1 MIKITTA
8 HTANR
13 NKNARKSFP
22 ISYHLPRLK
31 FCRGKSVGQ
40 PPYVTAPSSV
50 PSSEGLFYS
59 IKKRRFLSTP
69 ASAGK
74 HNPCFAWQ
82 LFFLPCAPVLR
93 QPPLPKGGGP
103 PTGGGGI
110 PPPNSA
116 QALGNESPRRKRPAE
131 RAERIPPPPAPLA
144 PPPFRKG
151 GLSKTRPPSVVSLPC
166 QREGDRR

>member
-1 MIKITTA
+1 MRHKMIKITTA
-8 HTANR
+8 HAANR

-22 ISYHLPRLK
+22 ISYRLPRLK

-82 LFFLPCAPVLR
+82 LFFLCAPPKPRGTNPPATEPVREDESPLR
-93 QPPLPKGGGP
+93 QLRWLHPPFARGAGLYRSPVRRKPPLPKGGGP
-103 PTGGGGI
+103 PLGGGGI
-110 PPPNSA
+110 PPPSSPE
-116 QALGNESPRRKRPAE
+116 ALG
-131 RAERIPPPPAPLA
+131 
-144 PPPFRKG
+144 
-151 GLSKTRPPSVVSLPC
+151 
-166 QREGDRR
+166 